1 MNLKS
6 IVQLVLV
13 MLCMF
18 MLVTCGQGSTRS
30 YSLQTTTTE
39 EASTSTLKPLASAT
53 PTLSTSI
60 LPPNPIP
67 DTASELIIPS
77 ECKTDGR
84 YISDQEE
91 YLGPLIDA
99 HVHLEIWGFT
109 YPIESLVAKMDETG
123 IVKIVVHDDS
133 ETAMSAYNRYP
144 EKIVPFIR
152 IGSPQKKDFLTKL
165 KKELN
170 SEKFYGIGEVSLR
183 HWSRGVGLREGSGT
197 SIESQRRQA
206 GGGKGIDTPGD
217 SLIMK
222 EILDLA
228 AKHDI
233 PVAVHLDNF
242 YSDELESLLEHNREG
257 IVIWSHVG
265 TTPMRMTDPKAV
277 SQMMD
282 KHPNLYAD
290 LSAVS
295 PFMKRSS
302 LLDLDGNLD
311 EHWMTLFEM
320 YSNRFFFGIDIFLEE
335 HLALVPNE
343 VVYWRNVLG
352 QLRPETAIKI
362 GCSNIAKI
370 TSMTNT
376 DGK

>member
-13 MLCMF
+13 TLCMF
-18 MLVTCGQGSTRS
+18 MLVTCREGSTRS
-30 YSLQTTTTE
+30 YSLQTTTME
-39 EASTSTLKPLASAT
+39 ETSTSTLKPLAAAT

-60 LPPNPIP
+60 FPPNPIP
-67 DTASELIIPS
+67 NTALALTIPS

-84 YISDQEE
+84 YISDQGE

-99 HVHLEIWGFT
+99 HVHLKIWGFT
-109 YPIESLVAKMDETG
+109 YPIESLIAKMDAAG
-123 IVKIVVHDDS
+123 IVKVVLHVDS
-133 ETAMSAYNRYP
+133 KTAMSAYKKYP
-144 EKIVPFIR
+144 ERIVPFIR
-152 IGSPQKKDFLTKL
+152 VGSPQKKGLLTNL

-170 SEKFYGIGEVSLR
+170 AEKFYGIGEVSLR
-183 HWSRGVGLREGSGT
+183 HWSRRVGVREGSGT
-197 SIESQRRQA
+197 SIESQKRKE
-206 GGGKGIDTPGD
+206 GGGKGVDTPGD

-228 AKHDI
+228 AQRDI

-242 YSDELESLLEHNREG
+242 YSGELESLLEHNSKG

-265 TTPMRMTDPKAV
+265 TTPMRMTDPEVV

-282 KHPNLYAD
+282 KYPNLYAD

-295 PFMKRSS
+295 PYMKRSS

-311 EHWMTLFEM
+311 EHWMTLLEMELHFEV
-320 YSNRFFFGIDIFLEE
+320 NI
-335 HLALVPNE
+335 PN
-343 VVYWRNVLG
+343 N
-352 QLRPETAIKI
+352 
-362 GCSNIAKI
+362 
-370 TSMTNT
+370 
-376 DGK
+376 